1 MKRIFSICVLGLV
14 VVVTCAQPRAIGGR
28 VGDGLEFSYQHTVE
42 RGNVMDVD
50 FGLAGFYYAPGLEA
64 AFTYDWVYPLNS
76 WKGRGNWNFLVGL
89 GMGAGLKWGH
99 NGYYTFIAPQA
110 GDGDG
115 HDYTQMGKN
124 SPTEYSGYVGL
135 AVRVAFEYNFEIP
148 LSLSLDWRPILGPA
162 LGDRW
167 AAFNYGAF
175 FEGALCVGV
184 RYRMM

>member
-1 MKRIFSICVLGLV
+1 MKRIVIIGLLSLAV
-14 VVVTCAQPRAIGGR
+14 ASVWAQPRAIGGR
-28 VGDGLEFSYQHTVE
+28 IGDGLELSYQHTVE

-50 FGLAGFYYAPGLEA
+50 FGMAGFYYAPGVEA
-64 AFTYDWVYPLNS
+64 AFTYDWVYPLQS
-76 WKGRGNWNFLVGL
+76 WKGKGNWNFLVGL

-99 NGYYTFIAPQA
+99 NGYYTFITPQT

-115 HDYTQMGKN
+115 HDYTQIGKN

-148 LSLSLDWRPILGPA
+148 LSLSVDYRPLIGPA

-167 AAFNYGAF
+167 AGFNYGALV
-175 FEGALCVGV
+175 ESALCLGV
-184 RYRMM
+184 RYRM